1 MVQMSK
7 YFPEPKSLG
16 EVEVA
21 LDLSNYATKTNF
33 KNAVGIG
40 TSSFAKNV
48 DLVSL
53 KSDVDKLDID
63 KLKNVAT
70 NLSNLKSNVNGL
82 DADKLLPVPVDLSK
96 FNDVVQNDVVQ
107 KDVYNAKIKSIEDKI
122 SDIANLATKTTLNA

>member
-7 YFPEPKSLG
+7 YFPEPKSLRQ
-16 EVEVA
+16 VEVA